1 MTPPRHLW
9 SGDWRRQSAEAAEAI
24 ANRVGPSDAAPER
37 PSPARPSV
45 LARALNAL
53 RNADYRP
60 VRRAALISLA
70 VLLSAGLAYAA
81 VSTLVTAGPRAAP
94 GGQPPSSV
102 VGGSAWLGVDTVSFP
117 LTGGAMIVDVAPGG
131 PADAAG
137 LQPGDVI
144 TEIDNRLVRTPAD
157 LQSALAGLHA
167 GQQAQIGYQQGP
179 SPYSTSAVY
188 TTKVTLRARP

>member
-1 MTPPRHLW
+1 MTAPRHLW
-9 SGDWRRQSAEAAEAI
+9 SGDWRRESAEAAEAI
-24 ANRVGPSDAAPER
+24 ADRVGPTDTPAEP
-37 PSPARPSV
+37 PSPARPSA
-45 LARALNAL
+45 LARALSAV
-53 RNADYRP
+53 RDADYRP
-60 VRRAALISLA
+60 VRRAALITVA
-70 VLLSAGLAYAA
+70 ALLSAGVAYAA
-81 VSTLVTAGPRAAP
+81 VAALVTTGPHAAS
-94 GGQPPSSV
+94 GGQPPSGV
-102 VGGSAWLGVDTVSFP
+102 VGGPAWLGVDTVNFP

-157 LQSALAGLHA
+157 LQSTLAGLHA

-179 SPYSTSAVY
+179 SPYSTSGIY